1 MPVRGTG
8 SSAKLAFGEFILDPA
23 DERVRGPS
31 GPVKLGNKAFR
42 LLLQM
47 VGERGKLVTKEE
59 LFSSVWDGTIVSEA
73 ALTSAVKELRRAL
86 GDDTRTPRFIESVYG
101 RGYRFIAE
109 VAEADAAVAAAPPPQ
124 PAPARPPEPRAV
136 GSGLGD
142 AALLYIPAIDDETL
156 RGSHPHLA
164 LVLREEILFAL
175 SRFRDIRL
183 VSDVETS
190 AAPAAESYGERD
202 YELSVKLLDIGSAI
216 RAFARLTRL
225 CGQAIVW
232 ADTVNL
238 PADTVG
244 QCVEQLVRRIAAAA
258 LPKLHE
264 DVMRNLPDQPSAVYD
279 VYFHNKL
286 RMRSVGGVAEA
297 RQLAADWESLI
308 EQYPR
313 FVQAYPPL
321 VRLYNT
327 DFCYTGLGASGP
339 DERRRAHEL
348 ARRAVALDPGESHLH
363 TVKGWCDLWAGGPAR
378 AREHFEEAL
387 QLNPYNKARL
397 IEIATAFMFLGELD
411 KAAEL
416 LERCRKL
423 TPFATE
429 APYEEEGFLHLLR
442 GEYAEAAERLALATR
457 THPDDCATGGPSV
470 MSELYTLLAS
480 AGRGSDDLGPRSG
493 AWRAGM
499 EKRWCGPEPLD
510 AARLEAWVLF
520 HHPFQAAPERELF
533 TGLLERAL
541 SAAAPGPRGQGRAKS

>member
-1 MPVRGTG
+1 MPVRDAV
-8 SSAKLAFGEFILDPA
+8 SSAPLAFGEFTLDRA
-23 DERVRGPS
+23 DERVRGPG

-42 LLLQM
+42 LLLQL
-47 VGERGKLVTKEE
+47 VGEPGRLVTKEE
-59 LFSSVWDGTIVSEA
+59 LFSSVWDGAIVSEA

-101 RGYRFIAE
+101 RGYRFVAE
-109 VAEADAAVAAAPPPQ
+109 VAEVPGGTAPPVRRADSTPERNGG
-124 PAPARPPEPRAV
+124 APA
-136 GSGLGD
+136 LGE
-142 AALLYIPAIDDETL
+142 AALLYIPAIDDDTL

-183 VSDVETS
+183 VSDLES
-190 AAPAAESYGERD
+190 NAAPAAESYGERD

-225 CGQAIVW
+225 SGQSIVW

-264 DVMRNLPDQPSAVYD
+264 DVMRNLPEQPSAAYD

-286 RMRSVGGVAEA
+286 RMRSLANVAEA
-297 RQLAADWESLI
+297 RQLAADWERLI

-313 FVQAYPPL
+313 FIQAYPPL

-339 DERRRAHEL
+339 EERRRAHEL
-348 ARRAVALDPGESHLH
+348 ARRAVAFDPGESHPH
-363 TVKGWCDLWAGGPAR
+363 TVKGWCDLWAGEAGR

-397 IEIATAFMFLGELD
+397 IEIATAFMFLGGLD
-411 KAAEL
+411 RAAEL
-416 LERCRKL
+416 LDRCRKL
-423 TPFATE
+423 TPFVTE
-429 APYEEEGFLHLLR
+429 SPYEEEGFLHLLR
-442 GEYAEAAERLALATR
+442 GDYADASERLGLATR

-470 MSELYTLLAS
+470 MSELYGTLAA
-480 AGRGSDDLGPRSG
+480 AGLGSDDLAARAGR
-493 AWRAGM
+493 WRAAM
-499 EKRWCGPEPLD
+499 ERRWCGPEPLD
-510 AARLEAWVLF
+510 PARLEAWVLF
-520 HHPFQAAPERELF
+520 HHPFQAAADRDRF
-533 TGLLERAL
+533 AGLLERAL
-541 SAAAPGPRGQGRAKS
+541 SAAAPEPRARARAES

>member
-1 MPVRGTG
+1 MPVRDAV
-8 SSAKLAFGEFILDPA
+8 SSAPLAFGEFRLDPA
-23 DERVRGPS
+23 DERVHGPS
-31 GPVKLGNKAFR
+31 GPVKLGNKAFQ
-42 LLLQM
+42 LLLQL
-47 VGERGKLVTKEE
+47 VNERGRLVTKEE

-101 RGYRFIAE
+101 RGYRFIAD
-109 VAEADAAVAAAPPPQ
+109 VAEAGAATPPVRRGEPPAERNGGAP
-124 PAPARPPEPRAV
+124 
-136 GSGLGD
+136 GLGE
-142 AALLYIPAIDDETL
+142 AALLYIPAIDDDTL
-156 RGSHPHLA
+156 RGTHPHLA

-175 SRFRDIRL
+175 SRFRDMRL
-183 VSDVETS
+183 VSDMETS

-225 CGQAIVW
+225 SGQSIVW

-258 LPKLHE
+258 LPKLQE
-264 DVMRNLPDQPSAVYD
+264 DVMRNLPEQPSAAYD

-286 RMRSVGGVAEA
+286 RMRSLANVDEA
-297 RQLAADWESLI
+297 RRLAADWERLI

-313 FVQAYPPL
+313 FTQAYPPL

-348 ARRAVALDPGESHLH
+348 ARQAVAFDPGESHPH
-363 TVKGWCDLWAGGPAR
+363 TVKGWCDLWAGEAGR

-411 KAAEL
+411 RAAEL
-416 LERCRKL
+416 LDRCRKL

-429 APYEEEGFLHLLR
+429 SPYEEEGFLHLLR
-442 GEYAEAAERLALATR
+442 GDYADASERLGLATR

-470 MSELYTLLAS
+470 MSELYGALAA
-480 AGRGSDDLGPRSG
+480 AGLGSDDLAARAGR
-493 AWRAGM
+493 WRAAM
-499 EKRWCGPEPLD
+499 ERRWCAPEPLD
-510 AARLEAWVLF
+510 SARLKAWVLF
-520 HHPFQAAPERELF
+520 HHPFQAAEERDRF
-533 TGLLERAL
+533 AGLLERAL
-541 SAAAPGPRGQGRAKS
+541 TQGEPEPRARARAES

>member
-1 MPVRGTG
+1 MPVRDTG
-8 SSAKLAFGEFILDPA
+8 SSAAFAFGEFVLDPA

-47 VGERGKLVTKEE
+47 VSERGKLVTKEE

-109 VAEADAAVAAAPPPQ
+109 VAEAEAPAAPPLQ
-124 PAPARPPEPRAV
+124 PAPARPPEPRAAA
-136 GSGLGD
+136 SGLGD

-225 CGQAIVW
+225 SGQAIVW

-297 RQLAADWESLI
+297 KQLAADWESLI

-339 DERRRAHEL
+339 EERRRAHEL

-363 TVKGWCDLWAGGPAR
+363 TVKGWCDLWAGVPAR

-470 MSELYTLLAS
+470 MSELYMLLAA
-480 AGRGSDDLGPRSG
+480 AGLGSDDLGARAG

-499 EKRWCGPEPLD
+499 EKRWCGPEALD
-510 AARLEAWVLF
+510 ADRLEAWVLF

-533 TGLLERAL
+533 TELLECAL
-541 SAAAPGPRGQGRAKS
+541 KAAAPGSRGRARAKS